1 MVHMNAVLIRGST
14 PGDWVK
20 VYPIIFYSIVY
31 SPLSFFH
38 SIWISNNIFNFC
50 TKLLIII
57 LKYNYI
63 IPPFFFL
70 LLNLCHKPEMYVYAC
85 MCVCMSDFCVFS
97 SCIPILHNIK
107 NIMCC
112 KWFILSCVCVCVY
125 FVSVCVWWR
134 ERRERMTQNDEYT
147 SL

>member
-31 SPLSFFH
+31 SSLSFFH
-38 SIWISNNIFNFC
+38 SIWISNKIFNFC

-63 IPPFFFL
+63 ISPFSFL

-85 MCVCMSDFCVFS
+85 ICVYVWVIPVFFHHVFPYY
-97 SCIPILHNIK
+97 IILGSK
-107 NIMCC
+107 MCC
-112 KWFILSCVCVCVY
+112 KWFILSCVYVCVY
-125 FVSVCVWWR
+125 FVSVCVW
-134 ERRERMTQNDEYT
+134 EKEENDTEWWI
-147 SL
+147 